1 MRLGACSILR
11 QLSEVLGKYQIH
23 LVSHVIG
30 PLIELMLVR
39 KRKIYHKSAS
49 FGSLF

>member
-11 QLSEVLGKYQIH
+11 QLSEVLGKYQIG

-39 KRKIYHKSAS
+39 QYGAVYTSTTTHSR
-49 FGSLF
+49 